1 MSNSLSTSEAIR
13 TRRAVRKF
21 SSQKVQDQLVY
32 ELLELSN
39 RAPSGFN
46 LQPWHFIL
54 VRDQE
59 LQGLLY
65 HIALQQKQ
73 IIEAPLTVV
82 FAANQNAWRDEL
94 PHIIKT
100 SVEEGLISEEYAQF
114 SAANV
119 RSQFRTGPFGLSGFA
134 KRVMHPL
141 RRLTRPLPDPLYTAD
156 EVKQYARAQTMIAA
170 STFMIAASGAGL
182 ATSPIEG
189 FDERRLKKLLAI
201 PSHYSVPVI
210 VSLGY
215 PLETESQSDSYRV
228 PLLEK
233 LSVDI
238 FPNKL
243 SRIKA
248 EKAQAKQIKPE

>member
-1 MSNSLSTSEAIR
+1 MSNMLSTPDAIR
-13 TRRAVRKF
+13 SRRAVRKF
-21 SSQKVQDQLVY
+21 SSQKISDQLVY

-59 LQGLLY
+59 LRGLL
-65 HIALQQKQ
+65 HHVALGQKQ
-73 IIEAPLTVV
+73 ILEAPLTVV

-94 PHIIKT
+94 PEITKT
-100 SVEEGLISEEYAQF
+100 SVREGLISEDYAQY
-114 SAANV
+114 SSSNV

-134 KRVMHPL
+134 KRVVHPL
-141 RRLTRPLPDPLYTAD
+141 KRLSRPLADPLFTAD

-189 FDERRLKKLLAI
+189 FDERRLKKLLAV
-201 PSHYSVPVI
+201 PRHYSVPVI
-210 VSLGY
+210 VCLGY
-215 PLETESQSDSYRV
+215 PLETEGQSDSYRV
-228 PLLEK
+228 PLVEK

-248 EKAQAKQIKPE
+248 NKEQGKTSEAD